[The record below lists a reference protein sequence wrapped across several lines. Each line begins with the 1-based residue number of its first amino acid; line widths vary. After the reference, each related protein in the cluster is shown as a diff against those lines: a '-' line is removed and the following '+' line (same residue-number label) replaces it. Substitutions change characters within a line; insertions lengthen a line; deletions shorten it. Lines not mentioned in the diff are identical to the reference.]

1 MAEVT
6 VTLQADLDTAA
17 YGATIKAQLY
27 PIETPFT
34 QEGLDR
40 DLTQQSVTHVY
51 SGAITIEEGNYRCD
65 LYLNDGST
73 FLTSGYVL
81 IVAGEI
87 ARVGNLD
94 PRVVQ
99 GPPIGSVLFTDS
111 GTYYCARADVELV
124 FGTKNV
130 IQWADLDNEEDATF
144 IANRITTMI
153 ALAHEQ
159 LEDAIRHSS
168 YDLPFDPIPV
178 AVTYHTAC
186 LAGVLLYESRGEV
199 DSEEESGNHRLTP
212 FRRRWQAFVKQLLSQ
227 AHILDATRTPRTN
240 APTVS

>member
-1 MAEVT
+1 VAEVT
-6 VTLQADLDTAA
+6 VTLEAVLDTDA
-17 YGATIKAQLY
+17 YGATIKVKLF
-27 PIETPFT
+27 PLETPVT

-40 DLTQQSVTHVY
+40 DLTQSAVTHRYEGVV
-51 SGAITIEEGNYRCD
+51 TIEDGNYRAD
-65 LYLNDGST
+65 LYLDDGTT

-81 IVAGEI
+81 FVDGDI

-111 GTYYCARADVELV
+111 GSYYCSRADVELV
-124 FGTKNV
+124 FGIANV
-130 IQWADLDNEEDATF
+130 SKWADLDNEENATF

-186 LAGVLLYESRGEV
+186 LAGVLLYESRGEM
-199 DSEEESGNHRLTP
+199 DAEDEAGNHRLTP
-212 FRRRWQAFVKQLLSQ
+212 FRRRWQSFVKQLLSQ
-227 AHILDATRTPRTN
+227 AHILDATRSPNTNTPF
-240 APTVS
+240 VS